1 MKPIQ
6 DIPRLKSP
14 IKLDEVVGN
23 FERRIIIKALKEC
36 DGVQTRAAELL
47 GTTRRILRYRMDKLD
62 IPIHRNQSKSSSC
75 QTSERP

>member
-6 DIPRLKSP
+6 DIPPLKSP

-23 FERRIIIKALKEC
+23 FERRIIIEALNEC
-36 DGVQTRAAELL
+36 NGVQTHAAELL

-62 IPIHRNQSKSSSC
+62 IRIHRNQLKSSSC
-75 QTSERP
+75 QTTTKP

>member
-6 DIPRLKSP
+6 DIRPLKSP

-23 FERRIIIKALKEC
+23 FERRIIIEALNEC
-36 DGVQTRAAELL
+36 NGVQTRAAELL

-62 IPIHRNQSKSSSC
+62 IRIRRNQLKSSSC
-75 QTSERP
+75 QTPERP

>member
-6 DIPRLKSP
+6 DIPEMKAP

-23 FERRIIIKALKEC
+23 FERQLIIEALKEC
-36 DGVQTRAAELL
+36 NGVQTRAAALL

-62 IPIHRNQSKSSSC
+62 IQIQRNHMKSSSC
-75 QTSERP
+75 QTAAGK